1 MREDTHVVMGAGV
14 SSAAASLLGCS
25 IPCLVLAV
33 TLNSII
39 HPLIDWLGHEKH
51 WWQSH
56 PRRHAITHSL
66 LGSSILSL
74 AVVAVVVRLLS
85 AVGIVVDAWSLS
97 AATLAGALSHLALD
111 ALNPSGVFVCG
122 RRVSLRI
129 ARYNNP
135 ILNIAFQAMGLMLLV
150 YSVMRVTGA

>member
-1 MREDTHVVMGAGV
+1 MREDTHVVVGAGV
-14 SSAAASLLGCS
+14 SSVAASLLGCS
-25 IPCLVLAV
+25 VSCLVLAA
-33 TLNSII
+33 TLNGVV

-56 PRRHAITHSL
+56 PRRHAATHSV
-66 LGSSILSL
+66 LGSSILAL
-74 AVVAVVVRLLS
+74 GVVAVVARALS
-85 AVGIVVDAWSLS
+85 LVGARVDAWSLA

-122 RRVSLRI
+122 RRVSLGI

-135 ILNIAFQAMGLMLLV
+135 VLNIALQALGVMLLV
-150 YSVMRVTGA
+150 YGVIRATGA